1 VTAPGGS
8 FNLTEAALK
17 QAENELNAAAA
28 AVQRTFVALERAVL
42 DNPSKGQAFTAA
54 QRAASEL
61 RGQAQKLQ
69 QFTEVLA
76 GNIGVSAK
84 KYVANSDAGVQ
95 AMASVTG
102 AATDL
107 GGATFSRLTP
117 GA

>member
-28 AVQRTFVALERAVL
+28 AVQRTFTALERAVL
-42 DNPSKGQAFTAA
+42 DNPSKGDAFTAA
-54 QRAASEL
+54 QRAATEL
-61 RGQAQKLQ
+61 RGQALRLQ
-69 QFTEVLA
+69 EFTEALA

-84 KYVANSDAGVQ
+84 NYVANNDAGAQ